1 MSVLIESLVTHE
13 AFLVDYDRLI
23 IAIGASPVIPPI
35 KNVNLNNVRS
45 SYTPSL
51 KKDDSKSKQV
61 QEEFLPTEVL
71 QDGTNAAEAYGRVLV
86 SQSGKIDN
94 PETVKCV
101 KDSVDFFINNPELAS
116 AALKASDDALSEY
129 GLDGIADANATYEDT
144 KKDAE
149 ADGFTCK

>member
-1 MSVLIESLVTHE
+1 MTDINN
-13 AFLVDYDRLI
+13 
-23 IAIGASPVIPPI
+23 
-35 KNVNLNNVRS
+35 NVNLNNVRS

-61 QEEFLPTEVL
+61 QEEFLPTEFL

-86 SQSGKIDN
+86 SQSEKIDN

-116 AALKASDDALSEY
+116 AALKASDDA
-129 GLDGIADANATYEDT
+129 YELL
-144 KKDAE
+144 DAE
-149 ADGFTCK
+149 GCEHSYEKSCCGSLDAAYNRV